1 VTQATKASRVV
12 ATLAGAALG
21 YLAGSVSFS
30 RLVAARVAPDEDVS
44 TTEVVMDAEGDTFVV
59 DRVTPAGVGAHL
71 GNRWGGVATLLE
83 ITKAAVP
90 VFLVRQLAPDVPEAA
105 KATAAAAVVGHVF
118 PVFHGFRGGFGQSP
132 IIGGTLVLDPR
143 GLAVSTV
150 AGSVAG
156 VATADALVMI
166 DGWPLALIPWA
177 AWRRRDLLPYAL
189 AVNAVYWWATW
200 PEVRAHV
207 EHRRRTRKDWLGRFD
222 EIHVRF
228 GGA

>member
-1 VTQATKASRVV
+1 MTMIVRRRAAVVTGAT
-12 ATLAGAALG
+12 LG

-30 RLVAARVAPDEDVS
+30 RLVAARVAPEVDVS
-44 TTEVVMDAEGDTFVV
+44 TTEVVMDADGDTFVV

-90 VFLVRQLAPDVPEAA
+90 VFLVKRAFPDDPRA
-105 KATAAAAVVGHVF
+105 ATAAATAAVVGHVF

-132 IIGGTLVLDPR
+132 IIGGTIVLDPK
-143 GLAVSTV
+143 GLGVSTL
-150 AGSVAG
+150 AGSIAG
-156 VATADALVMI
+156 AATADALVMI
-166 DGWPLALIPWA
+166 DGWPLFLIPWTA
-177 AWRRRDLLPYAL
+177 CRRRDLLPYAL

-207 EHRRRTRKDWLGRFD
+207 EHRRRTRKDWAGRFD
-222 EIHVRF
+222 EIRVRF

>member
-1 VTQATKASRVV
+1 MMASRRVV
-12 ATLAGAALG
+12 ATLAGTALG
-21 YLAGSVSFS
+21 YLAGSISFS
-30 RLVAARVAPDEDVS
+30 RLVAARVNPDEDVS
-44 TTEVVMDAEGDTFVV
+44 TTEIVMDAEGDTFVV

-90 VFLVRQLAPDVPEAA
+90 VFAVTRAFPDVPQ
-105 KATAAAAVVGHVF
+105 AAAATATATVVGHVF

-132 IIGGTLVLDPR
+132 IIGGTLVLDPG
-143 GLAVSTV
+143 GLAASTV
-150 AGSVAG
+150 AGSLAG

-166 DGWPLALIPWA
+166 DGWPLALIPWTA
-177 AWRRRDLLPYAL
+177 CRRRDLLPYAL

-222 EIHVRF
+222 EIRVRF

>member
-1 VTQATKASRVV
+1 MRRTVAIASGAT
-12 ATLAGAALG
+12 LG
-21 YLAGSVSFS
+21 YLAGSISFS
-30 RLVAARVAPDEDVS
+30 RIVAARVAPGEDVS

-83 ITKAAVP
+83 IAKAAAP
-90 VFLVRQLAPDVPEAA
+90 VLLVRRLAPGVPRAA
-105 KATAAAAVVGHVF
+105 TATAAAAVVGHVF

-156 VATADALVMI
+156 LASADALVLI
-166 DGWPLALIPWA
+166 DGWPLALIPWTA
-177 AWRRRDLLPYAL
+177 CRRRDLLPYAVV
-189 AVNAVYWWATW
+189 VNAVYWWATW
-200 PEVRAHV
+200 PEVRAHI
-207 EHRRRTRKDWLGRFD
+207 EHRRRTHKDRRGRLD
-222 EIHVRF
+222 EIRVRF